1 MSMFDLN
8 LANND
13 QTWKSRSAGMWCRI
27 FWGTGADDSHYNWRN
42 PRKTHGSW
50 RSTGRNSFFW
60 LDHIFTGKLDCFADF
75 QFFFFSAKASGC
87 RRSGRVP
94 SKLSKY
100 EFASQQLTFE
110 SHLLQGVLRLT
121 TDFVSEY
128 LYLIFHQERKSE
140 TSKPLSP
147 AASKYHLISSYYET
161 FRI

>member
-1 MSMFDLN
+1 MPTIRITTEETHGKLMVAEEALGAILSFDLTTF
-8 LANND
+8 LQA
-13 QTWKSRSAGMWCRI
+13 SSI
-27 FWGTGADDSHYNWRN
+27 VLLIS
-42 PRKTHGSW
+42 S
-50 RSTGRNSFFW
+50 
-60 LDHIFTGKLDCFADF
+60 
-75 QFFFFSAKASGC
+75 FFFSAKASGC

-110 SHLLQGVLRLT
+110 THLLQGVLRLT